1 MWMRR
6 AVSIPLL
13 LLGAALLSTAP
24 SMAQA
29 TTRQERALARSWRSI
44 GADSAAVDRLLQAT
58 IRTGGRV
65 LFDAVLAAARDERRP
80 PLVRVY
86 ALAALTAYARSSTG
100 IRAHAFLVA
109 ARDAEI
115 GCETSLAWAP
125 GDTLRTCVRS
135 GGGHGPPAAAPP
147 PAALAVDSVRKES
160 LVAAARELAR
170 GRGAVAGAA
179 DLLLWMTSGGLRPAI
194 VTVGGCPAG
203 ERPVLAQGDTAA
215 WDRGRVYSLAEVTQ
229 APTLY
234 NACRVSLRVGRYYP
248 PLARDAGEGGMA
260 VLKVVVDPG
269 GDVRDAV
276 VERAEPRPEFGA
288 AALAAV
294 GSMRF
299 TPARRGGARVSVLV
313 SIPIHFAVSGGS
325 GYPRVARP
333 LIGGVEPYLRA
344 STAR

>member
-1 MWMRR
+1 MSIRR
-6 AVSIPLL
+6 AVPILL
-13 LLGAALLSTAP
+13 LLAAALAP
-24 SMAQA
+24 ATPADAQA
-29 TTRQERALARSWRSI
+29 AASRQERALARQWATI
-44 GADSAAVDRLLQAT
+44 HADTAAVDRLFQAT
-58 IRTGGRV
+58 VRTGGPV

-86 ALAALTAYARSSTG
+86 ALAALTAYARPLSEV
-100 IRAHAFLVA
+100 RARAFLVA

-135 GGGHGPPAAAPP
+135 GGGHGPPAVAPP

-203 ERPVLAQGDTAA
+203 ERPVLAEGDTAA

-234 NACRVSLRVGRYYP
+234 NACRVSLWVGRYYP

-294 GSMRF
+294 GYMRF
-299 TPARRGGARVSVLV
+299 IPARLGGARVSVLV
-313 SIPIHFAVSGGS
+313 SIPIHFAVSGGG
-325 GYPRVARP
+325 GYPRVAGP
-333 LIGGVEPYLRA
+333 PMA
-344 STAR
+344 SSDR